1 MLLSIH
7 MNEVNRQNLHNEAA
21 LAAAAAEHGGVEAL
35 ESLTLPDCR
44 IQWTDASGVLLL
56 DTAPGEAD
64 RTQTAVELSDGSTL
78 TVSNTGYTLSHLLLQ
93 SFTPLLFVAI
103 LAVGLSAVLASRA
116 ARIGDGAIKPNRLL
130 PPPTSGTW
138 TDELKPVVRRPG
150 GAEPADPAAVED
162 LNAEHGPAG
171 SPAAGEFTANVSPRA
186 QDRPHPP
193 SSASP
198 SSSATAWHGRRM
210 WDALPARSATRASA

>member
-1 MLLSIH
+1 MRAAIGCAPGILPGERGAFLKQRLFKSIFLVAMAVFLMSVAVFTALLSIH

-21 LAAAAAEHGGVEAL
+21 LAAAVAEHGGVAAL
-35 ESLTLPDCR
+35 ESLTLPDCC

-116 ARIGDGAIKPNRLL
+116 ARSVDRK
-130 PPPTSGTW
+130 S
-138 TDELKPVVRRPG
+138 VV
-150 GAEPADPAAVED
+150 
-162 LNAEHGPAG
+162 
-171 SPAAGEFTANVSPRA
+171 
-186 QDRPHPP
+186 
-193 SSASP
+193 
-198 SSSATAWHGRRM
+198 
-210 WDALPARSATRASA
+210 

>member
-1 MLLSIH
+1 M
-7 MNEVNRQNLHNEAA
+7 A
-21 LAAAAAEHGGVEAL
+21 AL

-103 LAVGLSAVLASRA
+103 WRWDFQ
-116 ARIGDGAIKPNRLL
+116 RCW
-130 PPPTSGTW
+130 PP
-138 TDELKPVVRRPG
+138 
-150 GAEPADPAAVED
+150 
-162 LNAEHGPAG
+162 
-171 SPAAGEFTANVSPRA
+171 
-186 QDRPHPP
+186 
-193 SSASP
+193 
-198 SSSATAWHGRRM
+198 GRRG
-210 WDALPARSATRASA
+210 R